1 MATDIAKAYVQI
13 IPSAEGISGNIASIL
28 DKDAAKAGSSSGK
41 SFSSSFGGAIGT
53 GLKTAA
59 GAATVAAAGMT
70 ALGKAVVSNA
80 KETAAYGDNVDKLSQ
95 KIGISA
101 EAFQEWD
108 YVFSQNGADI
118 SILEGGMKKLSN
130 SVADAAGGNKTAIAQ
145 FEALGLSISELSGLS
160 QEDIFGKV
168 IEQLQQMPE
177 GAERTALASDLL
189 GRSAMEL
196 GPLLNQTAADTQ
208 ALKDQAHDL
217 GMIMSDD
224 AVKSSAAFTDAMDN
238 MKRALTGA
246 KNTIAAD
253 FLPGL
258 TDITNGL
265 ANLVAGNEGATEQI
279 SSGFQQLGSAISA
292 AIPSV
297 VSGVTSIVQAIAQV
311 APEIVTTLGSSIL
324 QALPQLAQTLNGLI
338 PQMISVITAMLP
350 QLVQV
355 GLEIIAQLAIGIAQ
369 ALPDLIPQI
378 VEVVMQI
385 IEILIQNIPLF
396 LDAGVQLITGLAQG
410 LLNSIPVLVG
420 YIPQIVQ
427 AIVDALVQGIP
438 VLIQG
443 AIQLVTA
450 LVAALPEI
458 VQALIDAM
466 PQIIQAIADA
476 LPTLVPALIEG
487 SIQLTLALVAAFPQI
502 IAILVASLPQ
512 IIEAIVQGFATLG
525 PALAQT
531 FSQAMASVLPAFNQ
545 LGTAAQNAWNTIKQ
559 AFSQVGS
566 WFKQQFN
573 NAVNGVKNAWNGITA
588 FFKQI
593 WEQIKGVFND
603 AVSKFGEIGKNI
615 VDGMKK
621 GIEGAWDS
629 LSGWVKD
636 KVGGLVD
643 GVKDALKIESPSKVF
658 ADEVGQWI
666 PAGIAMGIENGM
678 GVLDDQI
685 KTMTDEAL
693 VGTVTATTQSVSA
706 VNYVPNTPIQSQD
719 DRMYQLLAQYLPV
732 LADKDFNID
741 IKQNDRGTYEIV
753 RQQNMI
759 LTAATGYHAL
769 A

>member
-1 MATDIAKAYVQI
+1 
-13 IPSAEGISGNIASIL
+13 
-28 DKDAAKAGSSSGK
+28 
-41 SFSSSFGGAIGT
+41 
-53 GLKTAA
+53 
-59 GAATVAAAGMT
+59 
-70 ALGKAVVSNA
+70 
-80 KETAAYGDNVDKLSQ
+80 
-95 KIGISA
+95 
-101 EAFQEWD
+101 
-108 YVFSQNGADI
+108 
-118 SILEGGMKKLSN
+118 
-130 SVADAAGGNKTAIAQ
+130 
-145 FEALGLSISELSGLS
+145 
-160 QEDIFGKV
+160 
-168 IEQLQQMPE
+168 
-177 GAERTALASDLL
+177 
-189 GRSAMEL
+189 
-196 GPLLNQTAADTQ
+196 
-208 ALKDQAHDL
+208 
-217 GMIMSDD
+217 
-224 AVKSSAAFTDAMDN
+224 
-238 MKRALTGA
+238 
-246 KNTIAAD
+246 
-253 FLPGL
+253 
-258 TDITNGL
+258 
-265 ANLVAGNEGATEQI
+265 
-279 SSGFQQLGSAISA
+279 
-292 AIPSV
+292 
-297 VSGVTSIVQAIAQV
+297 
-311 APEIVTTLGSSIL
+311 
-324 QALPQLAQTLNGLI
+324 
-338 PQMISVITAMLP
+338 
-350 QLVQV
+350 
-355 GLEIIAQLAIGIAQ
+355 
-369 ALPDLIPQI
+369 
-378 VEVVMQI
+378 
-385 IEILIQNIPLF
+385 
-396 LDAGVQLITGLAQG
+396 
-410 LLNSIPVLVG
+410 
-420 YIPQIVQ
+420 
-427 AIVDALVQGIP
+427 VQGIP

-476 LPTLVPALIEG
+476 LPTLVPTLIEG

>member
-13 IPSAEGISGNIASIL
+13 IPSAEGISGNISNIL
-28 DKDAAKAGSSSGK
+28 NKDASQAGASSGK
-41 SFSSSFGGAIGT
+41 SFSSSFGGAVGT

-59 GAATVAAAGMT
+59 GAATVAASGLA
-70 ALGKAVVSNA
+70 ALGKVVVGNA

-130 SVADAAGGNKTAIAQ
+130 SVADAASGNKTAIEQ
-145 FEALGLSISELSGLS
+145 FEALGLSISDLNGLS

-224 AVKSSAAFTDAMDN
+224 AVKSSAAFTDSMDN

-246 KNTIAAD
+246 KNSIAAD

-258 TDITNGL
+258 TDITNGI
-265 ANLVAGNEGATEQI
+265 ANLVAGNEGATDEI
-279 SSGFQQLGSAISA
+279 ANGFQKLGTSISA

-297 VSGVTSIVQAIAQV
+297 IGAVTSIVEAIAKV
-311 APEIVTTLGSSIL
+311 APEIITALSSSIL
-324 QALPQLAQTLNGLI
+324 QALPQLAQILSGLI
-338 PQMISVITAMLP
+338 PQIISAITALLP

-369 ALPDLIPQI
+369 SLPTLIPQI

-396 LDAGVQLITGLAQG
+396 LDAGVQLITGLAEG
-410 LLNSIPVLVG
+410 PINSIPVLIG
-420 YIPQIVQ
+420 YIPQIIQ
-427 AIVDALVQGIP
+427 AIVDALIKGIP
-438 VLIQG
+438 ILIQG

-450 LVAALPEI
+450 LVDALPQI
-458 VQALIDAM
+458 VQAIVDAL
-466 PQIIQAIADA
+466 PLIIQGIADA
-476 LPTLVPALIEG
+476 LPELVPALIEG
-487 SIQLTLALVAAFPQI
+487 SIQLTMALVAAFPQI

-512 IIEAIVQGFATLG
+512 IINAIVQGFAALG
-525 PALAQT
+525 PALVQT
-531 FSQAMASVLPAFNQ
+531 FTNAVSSVAPIFNQ
-545 LGTAAQNAWNTIKQ
+545 LGSVAKTAWNSIKQ
-559 AFSQVGS
+559 AFAQVGS
-566 WFKQQFN
+566 YFKQQFTT
-573 NAVNGVKNAWNGITA
+573 AVNGVKSAWDDISA

-593 WEQIKGVFND
+593 WEQIKNVFAD
-603 AVSKFGEIGKNI
+603 AGSKFREVGRNI
-615 VDGMKK
+615 VE
-621 GIEGAWDS
+621 GIKNGIQGAWDS
-629 LSGWVKD
+629 VASWVKG
-636 KVGGLVD
+636 KIQELVD
-643 GVKDALKIESPSKVF
+643 SVKGLLDIHSPSKVF

-693 VGTVTATTQSVSA
+693 VGTITATTESVNSM
-706 VNYVPNTPIQSQD
+706 NYVPNSPIQAQD
-719 DRMYQLLAQYLPV
+719 NKMYQLLSQYLPI
-732 LADKDFNID
+732 LADKDVNID
-741 IKQNDRGTYEIV
+741 IRQNDRGTYEIV

-759 LTAATGYHAL
+759 LSNATGYHAL

>member
-13 IPSAEGISGNIASIL
+13 IPSAEGISGNISNIL
-28 DKDAAKAGSSSGK
+28 NKDASQAGASSGK
-41 SFSSSFGGAIGT
+41 SFSSSFGGAVGT

-59 GAATVAAAGMT
+59 GAATVAASGLA
-70 ALGKAVVSNA
+70 ALGKAVVGNA

-130 SVADAAGGNKTAIAQ
+130 SVADAASGNKTAIEQ
-145 FEALGLSISELSGLS
+145 FEALGLSISDLNGLS

-224 AVKSSAAFTDAMDN
+224 AVKSSAAFTDSMDN

-246 KNTIAAD
+246 KNSIAAD

-258 TDITNGL
+258 TDITNGI
-265 ANLVAGNEGATEQI
+265 ANLVAGNEGATDEI
-279 SSGFQQLGSAISA
+279 ANGFQKLGTSISA

-297 VSGVTSIVQAIAQV
+297 IGAVTSIVEAIAKV
-311 APEIVTTLGSSIL
+311 APEIITALSSSIL
-324 QALPQLAQTLNGLI
+324 QALPQLAQILSGLI
-338 PQMISVITAMLP
+338 PQIISAITALLP

-369 ALPDLIPQI
+369 SLPTLIPQI

-396 LDAGVQLITGLAQG
+396 LDAGVQLITGLAEG
-410 LLNSIPVLVG
+410 LINSIPVLIG

-427 AIVDALVQGIP
+427 AIVDALIKGIP
-438 VLIQG
+438 ILIQG

-450 LVAALPEI
+450 LVDALPQI
-458 VQALIDAM
+458 VQAIVDAL
-466 PQIIQAIADA
+466 PLIIQGIADA
-476 LPTLVPALIEG
+476 LPELVPALIEG
-487 SIQLTLALVAAFPQI
+487 SIQLTMALVAAFPQI

-512 IIEAIVQGFATLG
+512 IINAIVQGFAALG
-525 PALAQT
+525 PALVQT
-531 FSQAMASVLPAFNQ
+531 FTNAVSSVAPIFNQ
-545 LGTAAQNAWNTIKQ
+545 LGSVAKTAWNSIKQ
-559 AFSQVGS
+559 AFAQVGS
-566 WFKQQFN
+566 YFKQQFTT
-573 NAVNGVKNAWNGITA
+573 AVNGVKSAWDGISA

-593 WEQIKGVFND
+593 WDQIKNIFAD
-603 AVSKFGEIGKNI
+603 AGSKFMEVGRNI
-615 VDGMKK
+615 VAGMKK
-621 GIEGAWDS
+621 GIENAWDS
-629 LSGWVKD
+629 LTGWIKD
-636 KVGGLVD
+636 KIGGLVE

-693 VGTVTATTQSVSA
+693 VGTITASTESVNSM
-706 VNYVPNTPIQSQD
+706 NYVPNSPIQSQD
-719 DRMYQLLAQYLPV
+719 NRMYQLLSQYLPI
-732 LADKDFNID
+732 LADKDVNID
-741 IKQNDRGTYEIV
+741 IRQNDRGTYEIV

-759 LTAATGYHAL
+759 LSNATGYHAL

>member
-13 IPSAEGISGNIASIL
+13 IPSAEGISGNISNIL
-28 DKDAAKAGSSSGK
+28 NKDASQAGASSGK
-41 SFSSSFGGAIGT
+41 SFSSSFGGAVGT

-59 GAATVAAAGMT
+59 GAATVAASGLA
-70 ALGKAVVSNA
+70 ALGKAVVGNA

-130 SVADAAGGNKTAIAQ
+130 SVADAASGNKTAIEQ
-145 FEALGLSISELSGLS
+145 FEALGLSISDLNGLS

-224 AVKSSAAFTDAMDN
+224 AVKSSAAFTDSMDN

-246 KNTIAAD
+246 KNSIAAD

-258 TDITNGL
+258 TDITNGI
-265 ANLVAGNEGATEQI
+265 ANLVAGNEGATDEI
-279 SSGFQQLGSAISA
+279 ANGFQKLGTSISA

-297 VSGVTSIVQAIAQV
+297 IGAVTSIVEAIAKV
-311 APEIVTTLGSSIL
+311 APEIITALSSSIL
-324 QALPQLAQTLNGLI
+324 QALPQLAQILSGLI
-338 PQMISVITAMLP
+338 PQIISAITALLP

-369 ALPDLIPQI
+369 SLPTLIPQI

-396 LDAGVQLITGLAQG
+396 LDAGVQLITGLAEG
-410 LLNSIPVLVG
+410 LINSIPVLIG

-427 AIVDALVQGIP
+427 AIVDALIKGIP
-438 VLIQG
+438 ILIQG

-450 LVAALPEI
+450 LVDALPQI
-458 VQALIDAM
+458 VQAIVDAL
-466 PQIIQAIADA
+466 PLIIQGIADA
-476 LPTLVPALIEG
+476 LPELVPALIEG
-487 SIQLTLALVAAFPQI
+487 SIQLTMALVAAFPQI

-512 IIEAIVQGFATLG
+512 IINAIVQGFAALG
-525 PALAQT
+525 PALVQT
-531 FSQAMASVLPAFNQ
+531 FTNAVSSVAPIFNQ
-545 LGTAAQNAWNTIKQ
+545 LGSVAKTAWNSIKQ
-559 AFSQVGS
+559 AFAQVGS
-566 WFKQQFN
+566 YFKQQFTT
-573 NAVNGVKNAWNGITA
+573 AVNGVKSAWDDISA

-593 WEQIKGVFND
+593 WEQIKNVFAD
-603 AVSKFGEIGKNI
+603 AGSKFREVGRNI
-615 VDGMKK
+615 VE
-621 GIEGAWDS
+621 GIKNGIQGAWDS
-629 LSGWVKD
+629 VASWVKG
-636 KVGGLVD
+636 KIQELVD
-643 GVKDALKIESPSKVF
+643 SVKDLLDIHSPSKVF

-693 VGTVTATTQSVSA
+693 VGTITATTESVNSM
-706 VNYVPNTPIQSQD
+706 NYVPNSPIQAQD
-719 DRMYQLLAQYLPV
+719 NKMYQLLSQYLPI
-732 LADKDFNID
+732 LADKDVNID
-741 IKQNDRGTYEIV
+741 IRQNDRGTYEIV

-759 LTAATGYHAL
+759 LSTATGYHAL